1 MPSVSPPFVSVSPPS
16 VISGPSDPWVVEEVV
31 WEEVVWEEMAAVGG
45 CGREWRVSCVS
56 FFCDTWSF
64 SSLLS
69 VLFCYV
75 YHFCDEVVEFLFLLF
90 CLFDCFWF
98 CCVCLFLCVC
108 LELFLFVVVFLG

>member
-16 VISGPSDPWVVEEVV
+16 VTSGPSGPWVV
-31 WEEVVWEEMAAVGG
+31 EEVVWEEMAAVGG

-75 YHFCDEVVEFLFLLF
+75 YHFCDEAVECFFCSYVLCWFFLLVIV
-90 CLFDCFWF
+90 W
-98 CCVCLFLCVC
+98 
-108 LELFLFVVVFLG
+108 